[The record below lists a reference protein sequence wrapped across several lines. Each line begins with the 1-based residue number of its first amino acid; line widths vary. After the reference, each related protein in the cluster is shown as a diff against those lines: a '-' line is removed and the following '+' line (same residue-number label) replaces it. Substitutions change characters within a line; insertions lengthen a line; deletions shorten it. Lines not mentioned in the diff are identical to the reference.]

1 MEKPNIVNIHNFKN
15 MNASVLEI
23 NDKEYLI
30 KLDKNE
36 FELSFIQSLIKR
48 IQNEQS
54 YFSKIYEDEDIISK
68 RSFQDDSG
76 HDYLS
81 EK

>member
-1 MEKPNIVNIHNFKN
+1 
-15 MNASVLEI
+15 MNATVLEI

-36 FELSFIQSLIKR
+36 FELSFIQSLLKR
-48 IQNEQS
+48 IQSEKSFFN
-54 YFSKIYEDEDIISK
+54 KIWDDEDIISR
-68 RSFQDDSG
+68 RSFQDDAAED
-76 HDYLS
+76 HLS